1 MEVLVRET
9 LGGGWT
15 VKTPKVTLEDCFL
28 PATKTTT
35 GKTTGIVWRVV
46 DLFEGRDGIPY
57 ARLVNTNDRSLVKT
71 VATEALLD
79 RTLFRPT

>member
-1 MEVLVRET
+1 MA
-9 LGGGWT
+9 
-15 VKTPKVTLEDCFL
+15 KHPKVTLEDRFL
-28 PATKTTT
+28 PATKKTT

-57 ARLVNTNDRSLVKT
+57 ARLVNTNDRSLTKT

-79 RTLFRPT
+79 RSLFRPA